1 MHFSRAFFY
10 DYYEMTQ
17 RPLKIISV
25 LLLVLAV
32 LAFFI
37 FLAWFFSNIFIYVII
52 SLVVSAILRPLVNT
66 LNRRLIF
73 NIEVPRFLSVF
84 VSFIAFVSLIALFVF
99 LFIPL
104 LSEQVRIFTELI
116 RSETFM
122 GKIFTPLSRL
132 EEMLIRYDLT
142 SESEGFLIESAKSAF
157 SSLILEIKYA
167 EIFTN
172 VISITGSLL
181 VGILAV
187 IFITFFL
194 LYEKGLIKQNMIK
207 MIPNRYFEVSIAA
220 LYKIEKLLSNYMFG
234 LIIQMISIFT
244 IAFVGLSIFGI
255 KYAAS
260 IALFAAV
267 INLIPYL
274 GPLLGAFFG
283 IFVAIS
289 TSAQLVNNNELLF
302 MVIKVIGVF
311 SVVQLTDNMVLQ
323 PLIFSKS
330 VKAHPLEIFIIIF
343 AGTTLAGIPGMIA
356 AIPVYTIVRVTAIEV
371 HKGYKSYHIFKV

>member
-73 NIEVPRFLSVF
+73 NIEVPRFLSIF

-343 AGTTLAGIPGMIA
+343 AGATLAGIPGMIA

>member
-343 AGTTLAGIPGMIA
+343 AGATLAGIPGMIA